1 MSQTFPVNG
10 FKRLEQF
17 SEFDEPFL
25 KNFNEKSKEVYFL
38 EFNIQYPEEL
48 HELHND
54 LHWKLKNH

>member
-10 FKRLEQF
+10 FKCIEQF
-17 SEFDEPFL
+17 SEFDEPFS
-25 KNFNEKSKEVYFL
+25 KNCNEKSKEVYFP

-54 LHWKLKNH
+54 LH